1 MKITSIIAIVCG
13 AVLIGF
19 GAWMTT
25 QMGSE
30 VPTVPNT
37 PEPSAQEAT
46 TTKDTTPTAV
56 DNTTGVTPNTESA
69 NSPTPS
75 TYTLSDVVKHATPDD
90 CWTTVDG
97 VVYDLT
103 PFVQKHPGGVRDIS
117 KICGTDGTSAF
128 SREHGDDGKANA
140 MLDSLSIGNLAQ

>member
-13 AVLIGF
+13 AVLIGL
-19 GAWMTT
+19 GAWAMTQT
-25 QMGSE
+25 GNE

-37 PEPSAQEAT
+37 PESSSQEAT

-56 DNTTGVTPNTESA
+56 GNNADVTPNTEPA

-75 TYTLSDVVKHATPDD
+75 TYTLSDVAQHAAPSD
-90 CWTTVDG
+90 CWTVVEG
-97 VVYDLT
+97 VVYNLT

-117 KICGTDGTSAF
+117 KICGVDGASVF
-128 SREHGDDGKANA
+128 SRKHGDDGKANT
-140 MLDSLSIGNLAQ
+140 MLDSLSIGTLLQ